1 MGHNYGIVILKV
13 IIFWTY
19 SWMGVGMGGPALSN
33 ESLTYYLTYS
43 ILIYKM
49 TSLNVKL

>member
-19 SWMGVGMGGPALSN
+19 S
-33 ESLTYYLTYS
+33 
-43 ILIYKM
+43 
-49 TSLNVKL
+49 